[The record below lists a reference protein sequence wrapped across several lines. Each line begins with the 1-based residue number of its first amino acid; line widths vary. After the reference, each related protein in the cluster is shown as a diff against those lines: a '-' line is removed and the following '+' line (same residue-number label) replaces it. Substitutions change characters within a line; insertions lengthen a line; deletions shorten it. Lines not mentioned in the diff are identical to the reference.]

1 MAFANASVSD
11 IIATTIEKR
20 SRKIA
25 DNVTKNNALL
35 SRLEKKGK
43 SRPFSGGRLIYEE
56 LSFAE
61 NGNAGFY
68 SGYDLLPVSAQDVIS
83 ASQFDIK
90 QAACPV
96 VISGLELL
104 QNAGPEQMI
113 DLLSARIDVA
123 ESTMKNLIC
132 GGLYSDGTANGGK
145 SIVGLDA
152 AIPDVATGS
161 QADTYGGISRATWS
175 FWRTQYD
182 STVTNSTIQS
192 RMNAMWANLQRGM
205 DRPDL
210 IMVDNLFWAAYVA
223 SLQAQQRFTSSES
236 ATLGFPSVK
245 FMDADVVLD
254 GGIGGFCPSGTA
266 FMLNTNYL
274 HYRPHSARNFV
285 SLSPNKRYSIN
296 QDAEVQ
302 ILAWAGALTCSGA
315 QFQGRLAG
323 AT

>member
-152 AIPDVATGS
+152 AFPDVATGS

-182 STVTNSTIQS
+182 STVTNATIQS

-223 SLQAQQRFTSSES
+223 SLQAQQRFTSAES